1 MPVLPSIRPV
11 SPLSSSVT
19 VHARQNQ
26 DRGVSDLATP
36 EKKKLGRQLSLA
48 FHGNHYNDIP
58 SSNISGLSSPTGPQK
73 ESFFSHLRK
82 KARRFSGRNQG
93 AQTPQ
98 YDDATDIRH
107 SGYGVTSNR
116 SSMLI
121 EPIAEQHTHYTEL
134 DEALQ
139 RLEHGLDK
147 PQPPNQ
153 LHRQA
158 SLHLASAP
166 TAKPAPVVNYA
177 RDLDSNS
184 FAGPVSSRT
193 RRALHASSGHPTT
206 KYETPDEQDEL
217 LDEAI
222 HGVQRAV
229 KRLDKQAKYSEAF
242 AVKDTNRLSL
252 RSSVS
257 IGSMNPYPTPSPS
270 AKRNGVLFNQT
281 LMNEPVTAPINIA
294 RNRQPRDNTTTWPT
308 PPHEE
313 NEWAASAAAS
323 IWAAGSAY
331 R

>member
-19 VHARQNQ
+19 VQAHGRET
-26 DRGVSDLATP
+26 DFPTP

-48 FHGNHYNDIP
+48 SHGNHYNDIP

-98 YDDATDIRH
+98 YDDATDTRH

-121 EPIAEQHTHYTEL
+121 EPIAEQHTHYAEL
-134 DEALQ
+134 DKALQ
-139 RLEHGLDK
+139 RLEHGLDQ
-147 PQPPNQ
+147 PQPSNQ

-158 SLHLASAP
+158 SLHLASAAA
-166 TAKPAPVVNYA
+166 AKPAPAVNYA
-177 RDLDSNS
+177 DSNS

-193 RRALHASSGHPTT
+193 RRALHASSGHPAT

-229 KRLDKQAKYSEAF
+229 KRLDKQAKHSEAF

-294 RNRQPRDNTTTWPT
+294 RNRQPKENTSMWPT